1 MESGRGTVKN
11 PVYAGVG
18 APWKQN
24 AYWGDFMIMKRVW
37 GKFMDWGKQQ
47 RIQYQ
52 SDFCALVVFFLVVL
66 LGGIFMRNATIA
78 RIIVAV
84 YAACIGVLMLPAII
98 GRWPAAFRGAVRNP
112 EAVRKARISVYLH
125 LAIGAFHCVG
135 MLSALLLLFLP

>member
-1 MESGRGTVKN
+1 METKRLLGRFYYYEACLGQI
-11 PVYAGVG
+11 YGL
-18 APWKQN
+18 
-24 AYWGDFMIMKRVW
+24 
-37 GKFMDWGKQQ
+37 GKQQ

>member
-18 APWKQN
+18 APWK
-24 AYWGDFMIMKRVW
+24 KRLLGRFYDYEACLGEIHGV
-37 GKFMDWGKQQ
+37 GQAAADPVSIG
-47 RIQYQ
+47 
-52 SDFCALVVFFLVVL
+52 FLVIL

>member
-1 MESGRGTVKN
+1 
-11 PVYAGVG
+11 
-18 APWKQN
+18 
-24 AYWGDFMIMKRVW
+24 MIMKRVW

-47 RIQYQ
+47 RTQYQ
-52 SDFCALVVFFLVVL
+52 SDFYALVVFFLVIL

-125 LAIGAFHCVG
+125 LAIGAFHWVG

>member
-1 MESGRGTVKN
+1 
-11 PVYAGVG
+11 
-18 APWKQN
+18 
-24 AYWGDFMIMKRVW
+24 MIMKRVW
-37 GKFMDWGKQQ
+37 GKFMEWGKQQ

-52 SDFCALVVFFLVVL
+52 SDFYALVAFFLVIL

-98 GRWPAAFRGAVRNP
+98 GRWPAAFRGAVR
-112 EAVRKARISVYLH
+112 KARISVYLH
-125 LAIGAFHCVG
+125 LAIGAFHWVG